1 MLDELC
7 AQGKAEVDNKGR
19 YSKVSGKR
27 RDRRKNKEA
36 LKQKSRSVAVREENA
51 ERRIMRNIVSPR
63 RTEPS
68 WRELLLAI
76 TRALAL
82 WKWRV
87 RNRIFYS
94 GNDTGSAMHQ
104 DKVQILV
111 RNGHKE
117 GKRQEGVVLK
127 VLERGMPSIVGTYQ
141 SSRDYGFVISDNPK
155 FSKDIFISRKNS
167 MGAKDGDKVVA
178 EITDYGSRNRK
189 PEGKITEVLGNLRSP
204 GTDILAIVKSFNIP
218 SVFPDKVLRQADRVP
233 DHVQEADL
241 DGRLDLRNLVTVT
254 IDGEDAKDLDDAI
267 SLTKRM
273 ESTIWVC
280 TSQT

>member
-1 MLDELC
+1 MKRSKNFEKRKKFIMELLGDPLYKPMRLREIASLLQLDKSEKKELFDVLDELC

-36 LKQKSRSVAVREENA
+36 LKAEKPERGRKGR
-51 ERRIMRNIVSPR
+51 ERREKNHEEYRFSEKDGTIMEGTFIGHYKGFGFV
-63 RTEPS
+63 EV
-68 WRELLLAI
+68 EGQEQD
-76 TRALAL
+76 
-82 WKWRV
+82 
-87 RNRIFYS
+87 IFIPE
-94 GNDTGSAMHQ
+94 NDTGSAMHQ

-189 PEGKITEVLGNLRSP
+189 ERSQRCWE
-204 GTDILAIVKSFNIP
+204 TYVHLE
-218 SVFPDKVLRQADRVP
+218 Q
-233 DHVQEADL
+233 
-241 DGRLDLRNLVTVT
+241 
-254 IDGEDAKDLDDAI
+254 I
-267 SLTKRM
+267 SLLL
-273 ESTIWVC
+273 
-280 TSQT
+280 

>member
-36 LKQKSRSVAVREENA
+36 LKAEKPERGRKGR
-51 ERRIMRNIVSPR
+51 ERREKNHEEYRFSEKDGTIMEGTFIGHYKGFGFV
-63 RTEPS
+63 EV
-68 WRELLLAI
+68 EGQEQD
-76 TRALAL
+76 
-82 WKWRV
+82 
-87 RNRIFYS
+87 IFIPE
-94 GNDTGSAMHQ
+94 NDTGSAMHQ

-155 FSKDIFISRKNS
+155 FPKISLFPEKLHGSKGRRQ
-167 MGAKDGDKVVA
+167 
-178 EITDYGSRNRK
+178 GSCRDHRLRIQK
-189 PEGKITEVLGNLRSP
+189 PEAGRKDHRGAGK
-204 GTDILAIVKSFNIP
+204 
-218 SVFPDKVLRQADRVP
+218 
-233 DHVQEADL
+233 
-241 DGRLDLRNLVTVT
+241 
-254 IDGEDAKDLDDAI
+254 
-267 SLTKRM
+267 LTFTWNRYPCYC
-273 ESTIWVC
+273 EEL
-280 TSQT
+280 